1 MSAAA
6 VDDLE
11 ALFDQVAAETA
22 AKVAQ
27 PASAPAHCA
36 TSAIASEEAG
46 NDSMFHRVGQLTR
59 TLHDAL
65 HELGYDRSIEKAV
78 AGLPDARDRLDYI
91 AKLTGQAAERA
102 LAAVEQGQAAQA
114 GIGADGA
121 KLSARW
127 ESLYAG
133 KLSVDEFKAL
143 AGDTRAYLAGIEQK
157 SAAVGAQLHEV
168 MMAQDFHDLTGQVIG
183 RIVMM
188 AQSMEKQLLQ
198 LLIESRPAAGGEAE
212 QQWLT
217 GPAMNAAGRSD
228 VVEDQEQVDKLLE
241 TLGF

>member
-1 MSAAA
+1 MSAA
-6 VDDLE
+6 VDELE

-22 AKVAQ
+22 AKATVPATPQLVA
-27 PASAPAHCA
+27 AEVAAA
-36 TSAIASEEAG
+36 DAG
-46 NDSMFHRVGQLTR
+46 NDSMFNRVGQLTR

-102 LAAVEQGQAAQA
+102 LAAVERGQTVQGR
-114 GIGADGA
+114 IGADGA

-143 AGDTRAYLAGIEQK
+143 AGETRAYLGGIEDK
-157 SAAVGAQLHEV
+157 SAEVGAQLHEV

-183 RIVMM
+183 RIVAM

-198 LLIESRPAAGGEAE
+198 LLIDARPTGTAEAGQE
-212 QQWLT
+212 WLT
-217 GPAMNAAGRSD
+217 GPAMNAAARSD
-228 VVEDQEQVDKLLE
+228 VVANQEQVDKLLE

>member
-6 VDDLE
+6 EDLE

-22 AKVAQ
+22 AKAV
-27 PASAPAHCA
+27 APAPCA
-36 TSAIASEEAG
+36 TTAVVPEDAG

-78 AGLPDARDRLDYI
+78 AGLPDTRDRLGYI

-102 LAAVEQGQAAQA
+102 LAAVEKGQGVQK
-114 GIGADGA
+114 GIGTDGA

-143 AGDTRAYLAGIEQK
+143 AGDTRAYLAVIDQK
-157 SAAVGAQLHEV
+157 SAEVGAQLHEV

-183 RIVMM
+183 RVLAIS
-188 AQSMEKQLLQ
+188 QTLEQQLLQ
-198 LLIESRPAAGGEAE
+198 LLLEARPAGGGDAASEE
-212 QQWLT
+212 WLT
-217 GPAMNAAGRSD
+217 GPAMNAAVRSD
-228 VVEDQEQVDKLLE
+228 VVANQEQVDKLLE